1 MKKTLNFLTP
11 KTIFL
16 ILSMVVGASAFSQT
30 NPVLEFAAGAGNPT
44 GNGPTVAN
52 QVITFQKNTNNPSW
66 SSFAF
71 VLFLNLYLLVVQY
84 FLQIEILIKSKI
96 TLIKK

>member
-1 MKKTLNFLTP
+1 MSNAQ
-11 KTIFL
+11 
-16 ILSMVVGASAFSQT
+16 S
-30 NPVLEFAAGAGNPT
+30 VLEFAAGAGNPT

-71 VLFLNLYLLVVQY
+71 VLFLNLYLLVVLY
-84 FLQIEILIKSKI
+84 FKYFSLILWFERCAP
-96 TLIKK
+96 